1 MRSTEQT
8 RDQRSAA
15 CPQDRSIFVGL
26 EVSRSTWLIAVSTP
40 GNQKINRYRVGRR

>member
-1 MRSTEQT
+1 MRNTEQI

-15 CPQDRSIFVGL
+15 CAQDRSIFVGL

-40 GNQKINRYRVGRR
+40 GSQKISRYRVGRR